1 MSKIARPLPSTAYAT
16 TNESRLLSSHGSTFD
31 ESDSRKS
38 LSAAMTTAPLK
49 TSHSPQTTMKSSIG
63 NGVATQ
69 NGMDQSSSSSQDNLS
84 LVVDGRVT
92 VPTLEIVG
100 TLRFIGQTKFK
111 PGLWTG
117 IELDTIGAGK
127 NDGTVQGIRY
137 FSCPEQT
144 GLFVLASKVTP
155 VYEPAKQQRHSRER
169 IKTHVRPVASKSA
182 RVSSKSSSSSSA
194 RQTPPLPNIPT
205 AAKRSITTRLPANKS
220 SITTR
225 PPKARAS
232 ASPSVNR
239 RPSTSPIRQRAS
251 ALPSVKRSSTTSSSS
266 NTNTSISDS
275 NTTTAPNK
283 RASAV
288 RISIS
293 NPTVHVINSAKV
305 DANDNNK
312 SESHHDTSS
321 SAILSSSPSLSSVSS
336 PQTQSTT
343 GTTTVS
349 TTSRNTSSPT
359 TTTAITPPP
368 PPLSSSPSSSAPSK
382 PLVDMEEMHQLYDL
396 LQRTQREK
404 DILVEQMQNKDAAF
418 ERLVSAKESYALQV
432 EDKEQA
438 MMRAQR
444 QVASQQTLI
453 DELETKVA
461 TFEEKAAQH
470 IRDDATEEQYVR
482 RVSKLETL
490 VATLQEQATQAAQA
504 SEQRASEHAGQLD
517 LLRRELDQEKQMG
530 ASLEKESDALR
541 QTGLDTIRAY
551 EQSVEQLKQEHA
563 QLIADKDN
571 RLRHTQYALENLKR
585 QLHSFDTTEDGEMLD
600 DVDLIMSTYSTT
612 DPLGTNDHHGFDHDN
627 LDDDDGLDDALKPG
641 RTSASSHHHRLSSQ
655 QQEARSWSEQRHRL
669 EDQLDLTMTELEN
682 ERTTMRALVTELET
696 QREEIKQLRRH
707 QHGMQTQYEALQKE
721 MTNEIDD
728 KRRLMEEADAA
739 FEAQAKAEDELYQL
753 KIAYAGLEKQQPSVS
768 TTTTTTTA
776 TAATTT
782 TMEAEGDDDND
793 NMVTV
798 PPTETSE
805 NFLQQQ
811 LKELEQQAS
820 HYKEQ
825 YHVMEQEC
833 MRLMDEMLAMADDT
847 GNADATATT
856 TSSSSSTDNTSV
868 SVKALQQ
875 QLKQAKHDH
884 EQELL
889 GKQIENQKLC
899 KELAELESL
908 VETKVFGQGDT
919 EEALE
924 KERRK
929 IKQLEK
935 QLAQLTSSSHPPL
948 YCEMCEQ
955 EGHELLSCQAYKSNG
970 ATKSPNTMY
979 CEYCDAHGNH
989 STEDCPDQDETF

>member
-1 MSKIARPLPSTAYAT
+1 MSKIARLPSTTYAT
-16 TNESRLLSSHGSTFD
+16 TNKSRLLSSHGSTFD
-31 ESDSRKS
+31 ESNSRKS
-38 LSAAMTTAPLK
+38 LSATMATTALK
-49 TSHSPQTTMKSSIG
+49 PSHSPQTTMKNSIG
-63 NGVATQ
+63 NSVATQ
-69 NGMDQSSSSSQDNLS
+69 NGIDQSSSSSQDSLS

-92 VPTLEIVG
+92 VATLDIVG

-117 IELDTIGAGK
+117 IELDTLGAGK

-144 GLFVLASKVTP
+144 GLFVLASKVAP
-155 VYEPAKQQRHSRER
+155 VHEPTKQQRHSRER

-194 RQTPPLPNIPT
+194 RQTPPLPNVPT

-225 PPKARAS
+225 PPKTRAS

-239 RPSTSPIRQRAS
+239 RPSTSPIKQRAS

-275 NTTTAPNK
+275 NKTTTTPNK

-288 RISIS
+288 RISVS
-293 NPTVHVINSAKV
+293 NPTVHVINSTKI

-312 SESHHDTSS
+312 TESHHDSS

-343 GTTTVS
+343 GTTTTS

-359 TTTAITPPP
+359 TTTATTPP

-470 IRDDATEEQYVR
+470 MRDDATEEQYVR
-482 RVSKLETL
+482 RVSKLEAL
-490 VATLQEQATQAAQA
+490 VTTLQEQATQAAQA

-517 LLRRELDQEKQMG
+517 LLRRELDQEKQLG

-551 EQSVEQLKQEHA
+551 EQSVEQLKHEHA
-563 QLIADKDN
+563 QLITDKDN

-585 QLHSFDTTEDGEMLD
+585 QLHSFDTTDDGDMLD

-612 DPLGTNDHHGFDHDN
+612 DPLATNDYHGLDYDDH
-627 LDDDDGLDDALKPG
+627 DDDDLDDALKPG

-696 QREEIKQLRRH
+696 LREEIKQLRRH

-753 KIAYAGLEKQQPSVS
+753 KIAYAGLEKQQQHHQPSTSS
-768 TTTTTTTA
+768 TTTTTTK
-776 TAATTT
+776 TTT
-782 TMEAEGDDDND
+782 TAAAAAAIAEGDDDND
-793 NMVTV
+793 NMVAV
-798 PPTETSE
+798 PTETSE

-811 LKELEQQAS
+811 LKELEQRAS

-833 MRLMDEMLAMADDT
+833 MRLMDEMLAMADDN
-847 GNADATATT
+847 GNDAGGDHA
-856 TSSSSSTDNTSV
+856 SV
-868 SVKALQQ
+868 SVKTLQQ

-884 EQELL
+884 EQDLL

-899 KELAELESL
+899 KELVELESL

-935 QLAQLTSSSHPPL
+935 KLAQLTSSSHPPPL

-970 ATKSPNTMY
+970 STKMY
-979 CEYCDAHGNH
+979 CEYCDAHGDH